1 MSIKLAPSEAAKLA
15 AFLMHVARPKTAAD
29 EAQVLH
35 WVKRL
40 EGKRS

>member
-15 AFLMHVARPKTAAD
+15 AFLMHVARPSTDDDKAM
-29 EAQVLH
+29 VLH
-35 WVKRL
+35 WVRRL

>member
-1 MSIKLAPSEAAKLA
+1 MSIKLAPTEAAKLA
-15 AFLMHVARPKTAAD
+15 AFLTHVARPKTRED

-35 WVKRL
+35 WVRRL